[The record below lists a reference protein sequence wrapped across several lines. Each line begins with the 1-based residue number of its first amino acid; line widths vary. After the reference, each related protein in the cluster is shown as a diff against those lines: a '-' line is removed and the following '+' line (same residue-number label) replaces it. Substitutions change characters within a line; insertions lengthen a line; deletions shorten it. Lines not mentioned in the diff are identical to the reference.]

1 MFVICNIFLLMICY
15 CLLFKA
21 ASLMTSWDAAD
32 LVIYVG
38 VQSTR
43 SPPTKYV
50 CSTFFVILGIFV
62 VKSYLLSSSSTNFMA
77 TQVSNKTWAAVNVTY

>member
-1 MFVICNIFLLMICY
+1 MIYNIFRLVICY

-21 ASLMTSWDAAD
+21 AALMMSWNAAD

-50 CSTFFVILGIFV
+50 SITFSVIFGIFV
-62 VKSYLLSSSSTNFMA
+62 FK
-77 TQVSNKTWAAVNVTY
+77 